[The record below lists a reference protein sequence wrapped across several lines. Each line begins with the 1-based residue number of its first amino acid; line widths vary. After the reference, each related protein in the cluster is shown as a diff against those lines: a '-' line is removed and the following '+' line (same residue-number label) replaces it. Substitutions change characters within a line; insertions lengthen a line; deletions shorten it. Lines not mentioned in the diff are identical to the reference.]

1 MMKRRE
7 FIALLGGAAAGW
19 SVPAQ
24 AQPGERK
31 RRIGVLLPANPTDS
45 EYPVLVNA
53 FRQGLQQL
61 GWREEQNLRIEIRWS
76 GANADAIRKNAVDLV
91 ALTPDAILASG
102 SASAGPLL
110 QVTRTIPVV
119 FTVVPDPVGAGFVE
133 TLAQPAGNATG
144 FSSFEYG
151 LGGKWLEVLKEIAP
165 AVTHVGVLRDP
176 ASTAGIGQWSA
187 IQTAAPTV
195 GVEVSPINQRA
206 SDDLESAV
214 AAFARSGNGG
224 LVVTSSAPAI
234 RDRDLIVLL
243 AAKYKLPAIYYAG
256 AFVTAGG
263 LIAYGPDRTD
273 QFRRAAGY
281 VDRILKGEKPADLPV
296 QAPVKY
302 EIAINLKAA
311 KTLGLEVPPSLLAR
325 ADEVIE

>member
-1 MMKRRE
+1 MNRRE
-7 FIALLGGAAAGW
+7 VITVLGGAAAGW

-24 AQPGERK
+24 AQQGERK
-31 RRIGVLLPANPTDS
+31 RRIGVLLPANPSDS

-91 ALTPDAILASG
+91 ALTPDVILASG

-151 LGGKWLEVLKEIAP
+151 LVGKWLEVLKEIAP

-176 ASTAGIGQWSA
+176 AVTAGIGQWSA

-214 AAFARSGNGG
+214 AAFARSRNGG

-243 AAKYKLPAIYYAG
+243 AAKYKLPAIFYAG

-302 EIAINLKAA
+302 EIAINLKTA
-311 KTLGLEVPPSLLAR
+311 KTLGLTVPHTLLAR
-325 ADEVIE
+325 ADQVIE